1 MLQQVAG
8 DTIDSHDTG
17 LFTARLPMRVLN
29 GVNQNFDVRLY
40 MANCAVCL
48 IIDTQGHDAGDKYI
62 KSACSMICSQFKHSP
77 VYRIGGD
84 EFVAFHEGED
94 YLKREV
100 LLMDFNHRIEEN
112 QKLGRVVV
120 SCGFDIFDSDKHA
133 TFISVFE
140 RADKKMYDR
149 KRALKE
155 MLK

>member
-1 MLQQVAG
+1 
-8 DTIDSHDTG
+8 
-17 LFTARLPMRVLN
+17 
-29 GVNQNFDVRLY
+29 
-40 MANCAVCL
+40 
-48 IIDTQGHDAGDKYI
+48 
-62 KSACSMICSQFKHSP
+62 MICSQFKHSP

-84 EFVAFHEGED
+84 EFVAFLEGED

-120 SCGFDIFDSDKHA
+120 SCGFDIFDSDKHD